1 MNDFCQIFYAGS
13 PNVPALK
20 TYKFEDIVAVL
31 NTLAPY
37 DWTTFLR
44 AHLDGL
50 STRTPLE
57 AVENNGWKLIYS
69 EEPNEMQVIESA
81 LARRTN
87 LTFTIG
93 MTVQEDGTVDDV
105 THGGLAYD
113 AGVGPGMKIIAVN
126 GKQYS
131 PDEIKQAIAG
141 SKFST
146 APIQLIVANGAQFQT
161 RSIDYHGGTRFPHLV
176 RDTSRPDYM
185 SEILKPMVAAS
196 GTAQATPAN

>member
-1 MNDFCQIFYAGS
+1 
-13 PNVPALK
+13 
-20 TYKFEDIVAVL
+20 
-31 NTLAPY
+31 
-37 DWTTFLR
+37 
-44 AHLDGL
+44 
-50 STRTPLE
+50 
-57 AVENNGWKLIYS
+57 
-69 EEPNEMQVIESA
+69 
-81 LARRTN
+81 
-87 LTFTIG
+87 
-93 MTVQEDGTVDDV
+93 
-105 THGGLAYD
+105 
-113 AGVGPGMKIIAVN
+113 MKIIAVN